1 MRIEYF
7 PDTDALYIALRSGPG
22 SDATEVAPDVVLD
35 FDADGNVIGITI
47 EHANK
52 RVDLNSLSVTKI
64 PAPVA

>member
-22 SDATEVAPDVVLD
+22 SDATEVGPDVVLD

-52 RVDLNSLSVTKI
+52 
-64 PAPVA
+64 